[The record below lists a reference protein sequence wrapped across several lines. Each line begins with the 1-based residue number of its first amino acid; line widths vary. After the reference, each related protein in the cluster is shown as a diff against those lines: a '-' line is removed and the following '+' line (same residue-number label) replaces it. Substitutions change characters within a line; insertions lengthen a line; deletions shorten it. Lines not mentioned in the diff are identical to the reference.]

1 MKEHLNNILID
12 LDLLLKGENYKY
24 NKFDLE
30 KIRSIATDFIKHLED
45 SKDISLIELDK
56 VKILSDMVYDLNYD
70 NTFSKITDHISNEL
84 YAFEFLL
91 QEKLK
96 KRDI

>member
-12 LDLLLKGENYKY
+12 LDLLFKDENYKY

-30 KIRSIATDFIKHLED
+30 KIRNVVTEFIKHLED
-45 SKDISLIELDK
+45 SEDILLIELDK
-56 VKILSDMVYDLNYD
+56 VKILSDMVYDLNYN

-91 QEKLK
+91 QEELRK
-96 KRDI
+96 KEI

>member
-12 LDLLLKGENYKY
+12 LDLLFKDENYKY

-30 KIRSIATDFIKHLED
+30 KIRNVVTEFIKHLED
-45 SKDISLIELDK
+45 SEDILLIELDK
-56 VKILSDMVYDLNYD
+56 VKILSDIVYDLNYN

-91 QEKLK
+91 QEELRK
-96 KRDI
+96 KEI